1 MDIYYLV
8 MFQRMYCDMSE
19 QHFDAVSR
27 PDPCSRP
34 DHFILNTDKAMK
46 PFQETR
52 GSSDVVPTQLGRLF
66 PLLHQPTVRFG
77 LSCT

>member
-8 MFQRMYCDMSE
+8 MFQRMYCDMSG

-27 PDPCSRP
+27 PD
-34 DHFILNTDKAMK
+34 HFILNTLKAMK

-66 PLLHQPTVRFG
+66 PRLHQPTVRFG